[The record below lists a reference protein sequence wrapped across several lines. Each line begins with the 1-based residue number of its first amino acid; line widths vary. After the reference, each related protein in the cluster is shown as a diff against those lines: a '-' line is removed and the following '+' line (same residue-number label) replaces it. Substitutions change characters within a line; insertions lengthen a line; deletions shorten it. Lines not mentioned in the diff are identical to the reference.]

1 MNDGLVNAL
10 TQIEQLPLE
19 QRADAYQAVYDQM
32 KNRLE
37 QVDAQRPSA

>member
-1 MNDGLVNAL
+1 MNNDLTDAL
-10 TQIEQLPLE
+10 ALIEQLPLE
-19 QRADAYQAVYDQM
+19 QRADAYQGVYDQM